1 MSKQQ
6 LELDLLEAIGED
18 RNEEEQMFLDITK
31 GNVDYL
37 TFYDWTK
44 RIREQGV
51 VVGGV
56 GEVNQHRPIGAA
68 MSDAELRDAL
78 GLED

>member
-31 GNVDYL
+31 GNIDYL

-44 RIREQGV
+44 RIREQGA
-51 VVGGV
+51 GGV
-56 GEVNQHRPIGAA
+56 GEINQHRPIGAA
-68 MSDAELRDAL
+68 MSSAELRDAL